1 MLCIRYVFSFYPG
14 FYFQFLKSFLLTLI
28 LLVGNDNPCE
38 DGNFKF
44 LIKAGQRGGN
54 CKIQASNV
62 VCDHFIS
69 DGWYKVLHEDDLKPR
84 KLLDTRVDPNFCGTS
99 NPIWLNGKER
109 EVALQNSVFLCD
121 IYIYIYQEIV
131 SQLK

>member
-1 MLCIRYVFSFYPG
+1 MSFVISILLCIFCCVSGMLFHSILG
-14 FYFQFLKSFLLTLI
+14 FFNFQASFLLTLI
-28 LLVGNDNPCE
+28 LLIGNDNPCE

-44 LIKAGQRGGN
+44 LNKAGQRGGN

-84 KLLDTRVDPNFCGTS
+84 KILDTRVDPNFCGTS
-99 NPIWLNGKER
+99 NPIWLNGKQQER
-109 EVALQNSVFLCD
+109 ETETESTGK
-121 IYIYIYQEIV
+121 ITI
-131 SQLK
+131 